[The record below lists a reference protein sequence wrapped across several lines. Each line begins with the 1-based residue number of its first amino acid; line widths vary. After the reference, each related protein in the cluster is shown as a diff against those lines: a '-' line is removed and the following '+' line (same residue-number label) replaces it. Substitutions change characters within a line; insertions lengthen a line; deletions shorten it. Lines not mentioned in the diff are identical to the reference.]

1 MNTLYNGNT
10 PYNPL
15 YLLSEFLFLEGFK
28 VLVAGERRPTGPVR
42 QATENKKKLM
52 DWLINNSV
60 LVYKKASLYNE
71 TWVKKAHL
79 RAKSRSLQGRP
90 LDKFGRYKSREIN
103 VK

>member
-28 VLVAGERRPTGPVR
+28 VLVAGERRSTGPVR

-71 TWVKKAHL
+71 TWVKKAHEH
-79 RAKSRSLQGRP
+79 AKIGNFSSSP
-90 LDKFGRYKSREIN
+90 FGQILERQKKRD
-103 VK
+103 